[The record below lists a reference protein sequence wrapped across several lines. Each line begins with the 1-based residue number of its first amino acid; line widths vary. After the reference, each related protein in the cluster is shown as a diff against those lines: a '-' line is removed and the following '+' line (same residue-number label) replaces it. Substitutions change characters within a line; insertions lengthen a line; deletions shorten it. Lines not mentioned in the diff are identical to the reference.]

1 MLAAGNIAPVPP
13 DQVTPVRPHVRFG
26 LRAGLAATALIL
38 VAVPF
43 GLLLFLVEDKWAPLQ
58 EADAG
63 ARDELNRLAVQSPS
77 LVTALRVISD
87 IGGTIAYLVIFTVVV
102 AYLLRRGLRRLALFV
117 VVTVVGSLLLN
128 LAVKTAVHRARPV
141 LPDPVAHA
149 NGLSFPSGHAQ
160 AAVVGYAVLLLVF
173 LPVLRGVWRSLA
185 VVAAVTMVLL
195 IGFSRIAL
203 GVHYLSDVLAGYVL
217 GAAWVVA
224 MTAAF
229 SAWRQ
234 ERGRPAVKP
243 GDGLAPEDADRLHP
257 SGG

>member
-1 MLAAGNIAPVPP
+1 MSPLPANPDLA
-13 DQVTPVRPHVRFG
+13 TPVRPHVRFG

-43 GLLLFLVEDKWAPLQ
+43 ALLLFLVEDRWVPLQ

-63 ARDELNRLAVQSPS
+63 ARDGLNRLAVQSPT
-77 LVTALRVISD
+77 LVTLLRVISD
-87 IGGTIAYLVIFTVVV
+87 VGGTVAYLAIFAVVV
-102 AYLLRRGLRRLALFV
+102 AYLLRRGLRRIALFV
-117 VVTVVGSLLLN
+117 VVTVVGSSLLN

-160 AAVVGYAVLLLVF
+160 AAVVGYAVLVLVLVF
-173 LPVLRGVWRSLA
+173 LPVLRGAWRSLA
-185 VVAAVTMVLL
+185 VVAAVAMVLA
-195 IGFSRIAL
+195 IGFSRVAL
-203 GVHYLSDVLAGYVL
+203 GVHYLSDVLAGFVL

-234 ERGRPAVKP
+234 ERGQPAVKA
-243 GDGLAPEDADRLHP
+243 DEGLAPEDADRLLP
-257 SGG
+257 RGG